1 MHSVSADHADPVLKK
16 LRFAA
21 AEVSSF
27 RLLGVV
33 TASKLFMREVRE
45 LWRTS
50 RMASEGIDE
59 GPTLL

>member
-1 MHSVSADHADPVLKK
+1 MTFDLDKEEFHIFFGQL
-16 LRFAA
+16 AA

-33 TASKLFMREVRE
+33 TASKLFMREVRK